1 MYYIKLN
8 ENNKIIGY
16 MEGIKID
23 DSYIEVTKEE
33 YQKAF
38 IYEEYNQET
47 KEFDV
52 LKEIFKTNL
61 QLAKEEKIKTSKTM
75 LSNWL
80 EKNPLVSSVHKEEAF
95 YSVTEEKQNL
105 LTRNLIFA
113 QSNNLETTIWNAQG
127 KVGEEWTVIELS
139 QLALEIEAYVRPR
152 IKKQQEYEV
161 QINNCSTVEEIEQII
176 IEYDT
181 I

>member
-16 MEGIKID
+16 MEGVKID
-23 DSYIEVTKEE
+23 NSYIEVTKEE

-47 KEFDV
+47 KEFNI
-52 LKEIFKTNL
+52 LKEIFKSNL
-61 QLAKEEKIKTSKTM
+61 QLAKEEKIKTSKSM

-80 EKNPLVSSVHKEEAF
+80 EKNPLVSSVHGKEAI
-95 YSVTEEKQNL
+95 YSITEEKQNL

-113 QSNNLETTIWNAQG
+113 KLNNLETTIWNAQG
-127 KVGEEWTVIELS
+127 EVGEEWTIAELS
-139 QLALEIEAYVRPR
+139 QLALEIEEYIRPK
-152 IKKQQEYEV
+152 ITKQQEYEV
-161 QINNCSTVEEIEQII
+161 QINNCSTIEEIDEII
-176 IEYDT
+176 IEYET
-181 I
+181 N